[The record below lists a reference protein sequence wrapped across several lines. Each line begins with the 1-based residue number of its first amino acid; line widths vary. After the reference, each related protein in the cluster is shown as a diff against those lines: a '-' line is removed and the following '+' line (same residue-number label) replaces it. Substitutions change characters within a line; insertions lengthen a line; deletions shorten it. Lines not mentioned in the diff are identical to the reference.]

1 MAARGA
7 GRVIRR
13 AATLAAGAFFLAG
26 VAAGPAAASPRPAPP
41 LDPSAPGIL
50 GINVLPV
57 PLPDAYTVVHDRKLH
72 VDRPGVLANDIDAD
86 GDHLEARL
94 VKGTA
99 HGHLDL
105 NHDGS
110 FTYEPDHGYTGPDS
124 FTYQAHDGTIGV
136 ATVVTFTVTN
146 VAPLGHNDH
155 FTTKEG
161 VKIQVDRPGVL
172 KNDDDADGDHL
183 RAKLVSGPDHGK
195 LDLHD
200 EGEFSYEPAQ
210 GFSGTDVFTYRATDG
225 ADQSAVIRV
234 VIDVG
239 PKATPQPTPTP
250 TPTPSPKPV
259 ATPGPTPKPVKTDAP
274 KPDRTREPRP
284 TASPVAGG
292 SGGNGGGSG
301 GNGGPGTG
309 KAGDSHAAPAPS
321 SSPLTG
327 SIALPVV
334 AARDQ
339 INLARAASDTTTGST
354 AAFDAG
360 MVAAFDGFAWQVPA
374 LALSVPG
381 LIVVVAVFLQ
391 VLGGLAWLPL
401 IRRRLGGSG
410 VADGLTPPDRRA

>member
-1 MAARGA
+1 M
-7 GRVIRR
+7 
-13 AATLAAGAFFLAG
+13 
-26 VAAGPAAASPRPAPP
+26 
-41 LDPSAPGIL
+41 
-50 GINVLPV
+50 LPV

-110 FTYEPDHGYTGPDS
+110 FTYEPNHGYTGLDS

-136 ATVVTFTVTN
+136 AAVVTFTVTN
-146 VAPLGHNDH
+146 VAPFGHNDH
-155 FTTKEG
+155 YATKED

-183 RAKLVSGPDHGK
+183 KAKLVSGPDHGK

-200 EGEFSYEPAQ
+200 EGEFVYEPAH
-210 GFSGTDVFTYRATDG
+210 GFSGTDVFTYRAIDG

-234 VIDVG
+234 VIDVD
-239 PKATPQPTPTP
+239 PKATPPPTTAP
-250 TPTPSPKPV
+250 TPTPSPAPV
-259 ATPGPTPKPVKTDAP
+259 ATPAPTPKPDKTDSP

-284 TASPVAGG
+284 TDSPVAGGG
-292 SGGNGGGSG
+292 SGGNGGGPG
-301 GNGGPGTG
+301 KDGNAP
-309 KAGDSHAAPAPS
+309 AAPAPS
-321 SSPLTG
+321 AAPLTG
-327 SIALPVV
+327 SIGQPAIAQPAV

-410 VADGLTPPDRRA
+410 VGDGLTPPDRRA